1 MRITL
6 LELVGFSHV
15 KLNQIQHLKYK
26 PSEPYQLILGTNGSG
41 KSSVMDQLTPWPP
54 SKDDFDDEGF
64 KAIEITHRGSKYR
77 LTAEFRGKKA
87 IYSFLKDGE
96 ELNNQSTISVQKVL
110 VEQTFGL
117 NQDYQDLMMGRV
129 RLTQLK
135 PTERRVWFTRL
146 SEVNYDYA
154 IDVFKKLS
162 TKLRDAQGSLRR
174 AKGRL
179 VAETEK
185 VITTEEQERLE
196 SDLHEL
202 ELEFNHWAALHNPQT
217 PTDGR
222 FANTVSEGLLALE
235 KLSRKILVT
244 NVFVKHYN
252 SATSMTEVEQNIDR
266 IRHEITASESELSI
280 YVKEHDRVDRVVE
293 ALRKAGDDGVEV
305 LQAKIVPLTVQRD
318 ELLLAQRLGLE
329 FTDPGLAHSSL
340 QTIRETLE
348 ATLLDFPANEE
359 RHFSQSRLATLQTE
373 HITESA
379 AFETLRSNL
388 TRAIAKREHADAHR
402 GAGSTQCPKCAHV
415 WVQGY
420 SDEQYAQNEARIVKY
435 EADLSQS
442 KQRVEELEADIAA
455 IGEYGRKWREYMQ
468 LVRSWPVLNPWW
480 EHISKMVL
488 STPAAAARLIGQLDH
503 DLQQQQRAGQLDV
516 QIAELRSM
524 IANAMVAGTA
534 DLHEAL
540 DEQATIEAEVQTIT
554 NRIQTLTADLSDWQF
569 FKARVME
576 VESLGDRLAGFVEM
590 LETATVS
597 QLESEY
603 QLVVR
608 QMLESTTLLV
618 TRKREAV
625 QNAKLQRNTVEQI
638 ALQIE
643 DETIE
648 EEALALIVKELSP
661 TEGLIAEGLLG
672 FIRNFTGQ
680 MNHLIHRIWSYPLQV
695 QPCGGADELGTELNY
710 KFPLLVSSRTNLV
723 PDVALGSTGQR
734 EVVDLAFKVVGMRYA
749 GLDQFPLFLDE
760 FAASFDEAHRTAAML
775 AVKALMDQYN
785 FTQLFMVS
793 HYEGNHGTLTNAQVM
808 VLCNL
813 NISVPASYNQHVDIL

>member
-41 KSSVMDQLTPWPP
+41 KSSVMDQLTPWPAN
-54 SKDDFDDEGF
+54 KDDFDDEGF
-64 KAIEITHRGSKYR
+64 KAIEINHRGSKYR
-77 LTAEFRGKKA
+77 LTTEFHGKKA
-87 IYSFLKDGE
+87 IYSFLKDSE

-110 VEQTFGL
+110 VEKEFGI
-117 NQDYQDLMMGRV
+117 NEDYHDLMMGRV
-129 RLTQLK
+129 KFTQLK
-135 PTERRVWFTRL
+135 PTERRIWFTRL

-174 AKGRL
+174 AKSRL

-185 VITTEEQERLE
+185 VITIEEQERLE

-217 PTDGR
+217 HTDGR
-222 FANTVSEGLLALE
+222 FARTVSEGLLALE

-244 NVFVKHYN
+244 NLFVKHYN
-252 SATSMTEVEQNIDR
+252 TAHSLDEVESFIDN
-266 IRHEITASESELSI
+266 IRHQITAAETELSV
-280 YVKEHDRVDRVVE
+280 YVKEHDRIDRVVD
-293 ALRKAGDDGVEV
+293 ALRKAGDEGVEV
-305 LQAKIVPLTVQRD
+305 LQGRIVPLQVQRD
-318 ELLLAQRLGLE
+318 EILRTQRLGLE
-329 FTDPGLAHSSL
+329 FEDPLMAHSSL
-340 QTIRETLE
+340 TTIRETLE

-359 RHFSQSRLATLQTE
+359 RHYSQSRLAKLQEEHATE
-373 HITESA
+373 A
-379 AFETLRSNL
+379 ATFETMRSKL
-388 TRAIAKREHADAHR
+388 ARAIAQREHADAHR
-402 GAGSTQCPKCAHV
+402 NSGSTQCPKCAHV
-415 WVQGY
+415 WVQGF
-420 SDEQYAQNEARIVKY
+420 SDEQYAQNETRITKL
-435 EADLSQS
+435 ESDLFQS
-442 KQRVEELEADIAA
+442 KQRVEVLEADIGA

-468 LVRSWPVLNPWW
+468 LVRTWPILNPWW

-488 STPAAAARLIGQLDH
+488 STPAAATRLIGQLEY

-516 QIAELRSM
+516 QIEEIRSM
-524 IANAMVAGTA
+524 IANALVAGTA

-540 DEQATIEAEVQTIT
+540 DEQATIEAEVQSTT
-554 NRIQTLTADLSDWQF
+554 ERVSRLRTDLSDWQF
-569 FKARVME
+569 FKARVVE
-576 VESLGDRLAGFVEM
+576 CQDLGSRIEALLESLEFSNCD
-590 LETATVS
+590 

-608 QMLESTTLLV
+608 KMLESTTLLLN
-618 TRKREAV
+618 RKREAV
-625 QNAKLQRNTVEQI
+625 NNAKLQRNTVELITTQI
-638 ALQIE
+638 Q
-643 DETIE
+643 DEILE

-695 QPCGGADELGTELNY
+695 MPCGGADELGTELNY
-710 KFPLLVSSRTNLV
+710 KFPLMVSSRTNLV
-723 PDVALGSTGQR
+723 PDISKGSTGQR
-734 EVVDLAFKVVGMRYA
+734 EMVDLAFKVVGMRYA

-760 FAASFDEAHRTAAML
+760 FAASFDEAHRNSAML
-775 AVKALMDQYN
+775 AIKALMEQYP

-813 NISVPASYNQHVDIL
+813 NITVPAVYNQHVDIL